1 MHIPSLGVKKK
12 AYNINLSAYIK
23 FAISTYITVNT
34 TQMNCR
40 GKQAMAFSNAHGNK
54 IKRSRSFSI
63 DQFVLEITINFVE
76 EEEEK
81 KQSLEREN

>member
-1 MHIPSLGVKKK
+1 
-12 AYNINLSAYIK
+12 
-23 FAISTYITVNT
+23 
-34 TQMNCR
+34 
-40 GKQAMAFSNAHGNK
+40 MAFSNAHGNK

-63 DQFVLEITINFVE
+63 GQFVLEITIDFVE